1 MTRRI
6 WLRRLL
12 AVTGVLA
19 LGGIGWA
26 AAISE
31 RADCPG
37 KIICPITGKLV
48 CKDQCPARDATRPD
62 CPGQIVCPL
71 TGKLVCKDR
80 CPVNRQV
87 NGAVPASVPP
97 CCQKKRT

>member
-1 MTRRI
+1 MIRRM

-12 AVTGVLA
+12 AVAGVLT

-26 AAISE
+26 AANSE

-37 KIICPITGKLV
+37 KIVCPLTGNLV
-48 CKDQCPARDATRPD
+48 CKDQCPARDANRPD

-80 CPVNRQV
+80 CPA
-87 NGAVPASVPP
+87 NGKSYDVTDPATVPP
-97 CCQKKRT
+97 CCIKGS